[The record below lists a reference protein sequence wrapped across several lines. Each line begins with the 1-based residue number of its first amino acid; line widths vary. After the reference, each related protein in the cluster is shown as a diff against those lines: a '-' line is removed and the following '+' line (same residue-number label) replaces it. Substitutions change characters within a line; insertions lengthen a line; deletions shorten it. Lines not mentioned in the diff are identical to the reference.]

1 MLGHAQVLLQCVH
14 RFTKSTSPR
23 PYIASADAKF
33 SAAPAN
39 YSISQRYS
47 GNFGV
52 VSCIVSLGLRYDR
65 TGGARRHH
73 FLFPERISYHHP
85 HACGERATWQYR
97 YFEVLCPPHLQA
109 SSALLITLAVAY
121 GLTYCGLLSG
131 QITLGGL
138 TAQLL
143 YFANYYTIYF
153 DPGDTKVPGGTGVLW
168 SLAVEEHFYI
178 FFPLF
183 MTLLVSNAWRP
194 RTTAIV
200 FVISCL
206 LILAWRTYL
215 VWSPEFVAI
224 RTYLAS
230 DTQIDSIIY
239 GCLMAVLINPL
250 RVMRR
255 SKYMSLPQWALFSI
269 AGCLLLLSLIYRNPV
284 FRETLRYSLQ
294 GIALLPIFYFAI
306 LFHDNVIFRHL
317 NSVWAIRIGTYS
329 YVIYLIHHVILSALD
344 KNLPFTRN
352 NFFFVFPLV
361 LMISIA
367 YAAAIDRFVD
377 PYFRLLR
384 QKYRS
389 SKRSPIL
396 SRT

>member
-1 MLGHAQVLLQCVH
+1 MQNVQQPLQTIPSLNGIRAISVLLVVLSHSGFGTILPGGLGVTIFFFLSGYLITTLMLAESEQFGNIAIS
-14 RFTKSTSPR
+14 RF
-23 PYIASADAKF
+23 Y
-33 SAAPAN
+33 
-39 YSISQRYS
+39 
-47 GNFGV
+47 
-52 VSCIVSLGLRYDR
+52 
-65 TGGARRHH
+65 ARRI
-73 FLFPERISYHHP
+73 FRL
-85 HACGERATWQYR
+85 A
-97 YFEVLCPPHLQA
+97 PP
-109 SSALLITLAVAY
+109 LLITLAVAY

-131 QITLGGL
+131 QITLEGL

-153 DPGDTKVPGGTGVLW
+153 DPGDTKVPGGTGILW

-183 MTLLVSNAWRP
+183 MTSLVSNAWRP
-194 RTTAIV
+194 RTMAIV

-206 LILAWRTYL
+206 VILAWRTYL
-215 VWSPEFVAI
+215 VLSPEFFTI

-230 DTQIDSIIY
+230 DTRIDSIIY

-269 AGCLLLLSLIYRNPV
+269 AVGFLLLSLIYRNPV
-284 FRETLRYSLQ
+284 FRETFRYSLQ

-306 LFHDNVIFRHL
+306 LFHDNAIFRHL
-317 NSVWAIRIGTYS
+317 NSVWVIRIGAYS
-329 YVIYLIHHVILSALD
+329 YVIYLIHHIVLSAIV
-344 KNLPFTRN
+344 KNVPFIGN
-352 NFFFVFPLV
+352 NLFFIFPVV

-367 YAAAIDRFVD
+367 YAAAIDSFVD
-377 PYFRLLR
+377 PYFKLLR

-389 SKRSPIL
+389 GKRSPIP
-396 SRT
+396 SWT

>member
-1 MLGHAQVLLQCVH
+1 VSIGPPQARDHDQGLPQPMQNVQQPLQTIPSLNGIRAISVLLVVLSHSGFGTIVPGGLGVTIFFFLSGYLITTLMLAESEQLGNIAIS
-14 RFTKSTSPR
+14 RF
-23 PYIASADAKF
+23 Y
-33 SAAPAN
+33 
-39 YSISQRYS
+39 
-47 GNFGV
+47 
-52 VSCIVSLGLRYDR
+52 
-65 TGGARRHH
+65 ARRI
-73 FLFPERISYHHP
+73 FRL
-85 HACGERATWQYR
+85 A
-97 YFEVLCPPHLQA
+97 PP
-109 SSALLITLAVAY
+109 LLITLAVAY

-131 QITLGGL
+131 QITPEGL

-153 DPGDTKVPGGTGVLW
+153 DPGDTKVPGGTGILW

-183 MTLLVSNAWRP
+183 MTSLVSNAWRP
-194 RTTAIV
+194 RTMAIV

-206 LILAWRTYL
+206 VILAWRTYL
-215 VWSPEFVAI
+215 VLSPEFFTI

-230 DTQIDSIIY
+230 DTRIDSIIY

-269 AGCLLLLSLIYRNPV
+269 AVGFLLLSLIYRNPV
-284 FRETLRYSLQ
+284 FRETFRYSLQ

-306 LFHDNVIFRHL
+306 LFHDNAIFRHL
-317 NSVWAIRIGTYS
+317 NSVWVIRIGVYS
-329 YVIYLIHHVILSALD
+329 YVIYLIHHIVLSAIV
-344 KNLPFTRN
+344 KNVPFIGN
-352 NFFFVFPLV
+352 NLFFIFPVV

-367 YAAAIDRFVD
+367 YAAAIDNFVD

-389 SKRSPIL
+389 GKRSSIP
-396 SRT
+396 SWT